1 MAQAV
6 TLFLFCLSPGW
17 SCSSNAEK
25 EKGSYRGTV
34 ELQGGKMSKK
44 KSATTGAMNS
54 DQKRTLS
61 MLSPITTPAR
71 EVIVPRTNLPE
82 QLLAEIEPSEPVK
95 IFVAGQ
101 RGMGKTTELRR
112 FVDLLEDS
120 DFLPIFLQFGSQ
132 EKIDHPSLIRLMA
145 NALHAEQGSAVDE
158 RAFGRVSEWYTAV
171 ESVSIVE
178 EGREGRASLGGK
190 LVVAEATGGIFS
202 KNMKSTKKTALPDKS
217 VAGLVKCFNECV
229 EKVQKASKKRLV
241 FVVDDI
247 DKVQDA
253 DSINTTFIH
262 SSHLIGSLNC
272 ACIFTV
278 PITYATSN
286 YVRIAGL
293 PYNGIHRVPAV
304 DLFDE
309 KGNRN
314 AEAQQFMRQ
323 VFNLRMPYNPI
334 PADLLDRVM
343 DCSGGVLIDAMR
355 MLRGICK
362 RAIMNPGLKVDAGL
376 VEEEFQQLVD
386 DYQFVIDRLP
396 LWQAVAEMAN
406 SQKKRTMVSEGLLP
420 ELLYKMIIIEYRQ
433 KKVWFALH
441 PAAKLLYEQNKEILD
456 LTPAK

>member
-1 MAQAV
+1 M
-6 TLFLFCLSPGW
+6 T
-17 SCSSNAEK
+17 
-25 EKGSYRGTV
+25 
-34 ELQGGKMSKK
+34 
-44 KSATTGAMNS
+44 S
-54 DQKRTLS
+54 DQRKTLS

-71 EVIVPRTNLPE
+71 EVIVPRTNIPE
-82 QLLAEIEPSEPVK
+82 QLQTEIESSEPVK

-145 NALHAEQGSAVDE
+145 NALHAEQGSVDE

-171 ESVSIVE
+171 ESVTVVE
-178 EGREGRASLGGK
+178 EGREGKASLGGK
-190 LVVAEATGGIFS
+190 FVVAEAAGGIFS
-202 KNMKSTKKTALPDKS
+202 KNMKSTKKTAPSDKTI
-217 VAGLVKCFNECV
+217 AGLVNCFNDCV

-253 DSINTTFIH
+253 TSINTTFIH

-314 AEAQQFMRQ
+314 AESQKFMRQ
-323 VFNLRMPYNPI
+323 VFDLRMPYNPI
-334 PADLLDRVM
+334 PAELLDRVL

-362 RAIMNPGLKVDAGL
+362 RTIMDLTLKVDAGL

-396 LWQAVAEMAN
+396 LWQAVAEMAS
-406 SQKKRTMVSEGLLP
+406 SQKKRTLIAEGLLP
-420 ELLYKMIIIEYRQ
+420 DLLYKMIVIEYRQ
-433 KKVWFALH
+433 KKAWFALH
-441 PAAKLLYEQNKEILD
+441 PAAKLLYDQNKDILD

>member
-1 MAQAV
+1 MQ
-6 TLFLFCLSPGW
+6 
-17 SCSSNAEK
+17 
-25 EKGSYRGTV
+25 
-34 ELQGGKMSKK
+34 KK
-44 KSATTGAMNS
+44 KSSQSGTMSS
-54 DQKRTLS
+54 DQKKTLS

-82 QLLAEIEPSEPVK
+82 QLQAEIEPSDPVK

-132 EKIDHPSLIRLMA
+132 EKIDHPSLIKLMT
-145 NALHAEQGSAVDE
+145 NALHAEQGSAVDA
-158 RAFGRVSEWYTAV
+158 RAFQRVSDWYVAV
-171 ESVSIVE
+171 ENVTVAE

-190 LVVAEATGGIFS
+190 FFVAEASGGIVS
-202 KNMKSTKKTALPDKS
+202 KHIKTTKKTAVADKS
-217 VAGLVKCFNECV
+217 IATLVNCFNECV
-229 EKVQKASKKRLV
+229 ERVQKVSNKRLV

-253 DSINTTFIH
+253 NSINSTFIH

-309 KGNRN
+309 KGSRN
-314 AEAQQFMRQ
+314 AEAQRFMRQ

-334 PADLLDRVM
+334 PAELLDKVL
-343 DCSGGVLIDAMR
+343 DYSGGVLIDAMR

-362 RAIMNPGLKVDAGL
+362 RTIMDSTLKVDLSL
-376 VEEEFQQLVD
+376 VDEQFQQLVD

-406 SQKKRTMVSEGLLP
+406 SQKRRTLIAEGLLP
-420 ELLYKMIIIEYRQ
+420 ELLYKMIVIEYRQ
-433 KKVWFALH
+433 KKVWFDLH
-441 PAAKLLYEQNKEILD
+441 PAAKLLYEQNKDILD
-456 LTPAK
+456 LTPTK

>member
-1 MAQAV
+1 MQ
-6 TLFLFCLSPGW
+6 
-17 SCSSNAEK
+17 
-25 EKGSYRGTV
+25 
-34 ELQGGKMSKK
+34 KK
-44 KSATTGAMNS
+44 KSSPSGAMTS
-54 DQKRTLS
+54 DQRKTLS

-71 EVIVPRTNLPE
+71 EVIVPRTNIPE
-82 QLLAEIEPSEPVK
+82 QLQTEIESSEPVK

-145 NALHAEQGSAVDE
+145 NALHAEQGSVDE

-171 ESVSIVE
+171 ESVTVVE
-178 EGREGRASLGGK
+178 EGREGKASLGGK
-190 LVVAEATGGIFS
+190 FVVAEAAGGIFS
-202 KNMKSTKKTALPDKS
+202 KNMKSTKKTAPSDKTI
-217 VAGLVKCFNECV
+217 AGLVNCFNDCV

-253 DSINTTFIH
+253 TSINTTFIH

-314 AEAQQFMRQ
+314 AESQKFMRQ
-323 VFNLRMPYNPI
+323 VFDLRMPYNPI
-334 PADLLDRVM
+334 PAELLDRVL

-362 RAIMNPGLKVDAGL
+362 RTIMDLTLKVDAGL

-396 LWQAVAEMAN
+396 LWQAVAEMAS
-406 SQKKRTMVSEGLLP
+406 SQKKRTLIAEGLLP
-420 ELLYKMIIIEYRQ
+420 DLLYKMIVIEYRQ
-433 KKVWFALH
+433 KKAWFALH
-441 PAAKLLYEQNKEILD
+441 PAAKLLYDQNKDILD